1 MAFSTK
7 QYSWADI
14 TVSIGGRVLTGVKE
28 LEYKETKEKEYLY
41 GRGSKPHAIVHG
53 NHSYEGKLMLWQ
65 SELEALTKDAPDN
78 DITNLNLN
86 ITIAYTPS
94 DNDDEVVVDIIEGA
108 EFTENS
114 KSMSQGDTSME
125 VEMPIMF
132 INVKRQQ

>member
-14 TVSIGGRVLTGVKE
+14 TVSIGGRVLNGVKE

-41 GRGSKPHAIVHG
+41 GRGSKPYAIVHG

-86 ITIAYTPS
+86 ITVAYTPS
-94 DNDDEVVVDIIEGA
+94 NNDDEVVVDIIEGA

-114 KSMSQGDTSME
+114 KTMAQGDTSME
-125 VEMPIMF
+125 VEAPIMF